1 MVQSRGVATSSG
13 PQFKLMEMKK
23 SCTREAHDD
32 ATKSY
37 WSGWKEPTTLLHL
50 KKTTTIRKNVSGAA
64 VMGEDPLLLLLK
76 KTLLGR

>member
-1 MVQSRGVATSSG
+1 MVQPRGVATSSG